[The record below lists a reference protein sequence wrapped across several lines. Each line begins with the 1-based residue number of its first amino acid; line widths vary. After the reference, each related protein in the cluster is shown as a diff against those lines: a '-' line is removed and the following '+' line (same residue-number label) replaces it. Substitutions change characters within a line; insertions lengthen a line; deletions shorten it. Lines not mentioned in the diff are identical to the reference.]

1 MKNYTNLFDIN
12 KKVSI
17 ILGASR
23 GIGKEIQEAYAQYG
37 SIVYSIGRSKSK
49 EKNYFQCD
57 IQNFGKLQN
66 IFNKIYKKH
75 KYIDILVNC
84 ASITSSKKKIIK
96 KTLRKLLEQILHPIF
111 YLQNFF
117 IIILIKK
124 VAEKS

>member
-57 IQNFGKLQN
+57 IQNFES
-66 IFNKIYKKH
+66 FKIYSTKF
-75 KYIDILVNC
+75 
-84 ASITSSKKKIIK
+84 IK
-96 KTLRKLLEQILHPIF
+96 NTNI
-111 YLQNFF
+111 
-117 IIILIKK
+117 
-124 VAEKS
+124 

>member
-49 EKNYFQCD
+49 D
-57 IQNFGKLQN
+57 RV
-66 IFNKIYKKH
+66 
-75 KYIDILVNC
+75 D
-84 ASITSSKKKIIK
+84 
-96 KTLRKLLEQILHPIF
+96 R
-111 YLQNFF
+111 
-117 IIILIKK
+117 
-124 VAEKS
+124 